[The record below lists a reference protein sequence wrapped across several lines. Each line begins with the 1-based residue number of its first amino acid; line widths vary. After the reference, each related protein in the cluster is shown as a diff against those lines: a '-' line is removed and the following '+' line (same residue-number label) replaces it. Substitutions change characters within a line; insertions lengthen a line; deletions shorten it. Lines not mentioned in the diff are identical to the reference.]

1 MAILLAVP
9 VTMLRAQVYELTVT
23 PVANNVQGYVP
34 ISSTRMFA
42 VVPSATSSS
51 EVHVYGLASRTYTYP
66 VYASGGIREETSTEY
81 YVDGK
86 CTHSVKDGQ
95 LILPQNPHGS
105 IMYDESYHQHV
116 TLCPV
121 SMFFYG
127 PSAYDGFHT
136 KIQRP
141 DIVLM
146 PLQYNGSYKADAWYT
161 YKTSIQMMPWS
172 SAFMQ
177 QLANMGK
184 TMFNAGRYEIL
195 VSALS
200 DSVRATSKLL
210 TATIIDKHPD
220 YSAVRNDMVRA
231 AELSMDQF
239 EYRSYAYDLFEE
251 FPEEG
256 SYDQHANL
264 IRQTVL
270 DNAHSMTIYDAVLDA
285 KKLTALA
292 LLVKNQPDDR
302 LVSIARNKRNV
313 ESRIADV
320 KGAIEKLVQLTR
332 HVAELR
338 SAREAVL
345 NDVVNPK
352 CLFPEQDSGGVTS
365 ACIVRSPL
373 LQNVATNS
381 APSGSTLKNVAI
393 ASSFVLPGMPTL
405 KTCGEAIVS
414 SYSVQRSTEKLTDQS
429 DRMRSL
435 LQRIWG
441 LVGEL
446 SATQLNPF
454 SGARFGEIRRGF
466 AMVDAASA
474 TQSLG
479 LAKQVV
485 DVASIDAFGKDE
497 IIIEPLYSQ
506 VLGLVDRIVFGFA
519 NNGDYDAAEEY
530 VSSKRETQPINA
542 EEIFGEDDRVA
553 ERVVASLLMLHV
565 GKLEGKTK
573 SLSDILH
580 DANADELLSDLFDL
594 SEGAIDDMYEEI
606 VETKRLSGL
615 VVKRRP
621 MARYVLAEGGVPV
634 SVLDDNAS
642 SKGATDTKNV
652 ELLSALITRLDAV
665 SAASI
670 THYQQAVE
678 YLTKISTTY
687 TVIQDYESRMRTLLQ
702 NVPGMAS
709 SITHTNIPR
718 VESEDLCEVL
728 TDFDNSRGLTSRWTK
743 ASSTLASSINE
754 KLDEENDAVYSSSD
768 ADESPKFFG
777 VDPLLQQFLFSWN
790 AEGSFVDPCDS
801 ADGLVKIGFGSTPQ
815 GVSRNAIFFRVHDP
829 DDDVP
834 IEDQG
839 EVEYEGEGE

>member
-1 MAILLAVP
+1 
-9 VTMLRAQVYELTVT
+9 
-23 PVANNVQGYVP
+23 
-34 ISSTRMFA
+34 
-42 VVPSATSSS
+42 
-51 EVHVYGLASRTYTYP
+51 
-66 VYASGGIREETSTEY
+66 
-81 YVDGK
+81 
-86 CTHSVKDGQ
+86 
-95 LILPQNPHGS
+95 
-105 IMYDESYHQHV
+105 
-116 TLCPV
+116 
-121 SMFFYG
+121 
-127 PSAYDGFHT
+127 
-136 KIQRP
+136 
-141 DIVLM
+141 
-146 PLQYNGSYKADAWYT
+146 
-161 YKTSIQMMPWS
+161 
-172 SAFMQ
+172 
-177 QLANMGK
+177 
-184 TMFNAGRYEIL
+184 
-195 VSALS
+195 
-200 DSVRATSKLL
+200 
-210 TATIIDKHPD
+210 
-220 YSAVRNDMVRA
+220 
-231 AELSMDQF
+231 
-239 EYRSYAYDLFEE
+239 
-251 FPEEG
+251 
-256 SYDQHANL
+256 
-264 IRQTVL
+264 
-270 DNAHSMTIYDAVLDA
+270 
-285 KKLTALA
+285 
-292 LLVKNQPDDR
+292 
-302 LVSIARNKRNV
+302 
-313 ESRIADV
+313 
-320 KGAIEKLVQLTR
+320 
-332 HVAELR
+332 
-338 SAREAVL
+338 
-345 NDVVNPK
+345 
-352 CLFPEQDSGGVTS
+352 
-365 ACIVRSPL
+365 
-373 LQNVATNS
+373 
-381 APSGSTLKNVAI
+381 
-393 ASSFVLPGMPTL
+393 
-405 KTCGEAIVS
+405 
-414 SYSVQRSTEKLTDQS
+414 
-429 DRMRSL
+429 MRSL

-606 VETKRLSGL
+606 VETKRLPGL
-615 VVKRRP
+615 AVKRRP
-621 MARYVLAEGGVPV
+621 MARYVLAEGGVPI

-670 THYQQAVE
+670 THYQLAVE

-709 SITHTNIPR
+709 SITHT
-718 VESEDLCEVL
+718 
-728 TDFDNSRGLTSRWTK
+728 NSRGLTSRWTK

-801 ADGLVKIGFGSTPQ
+801 ADGLVKIGFGATPQ

-834 IEDQG
+834 LEDQG